1 MIVSIYI
8 QGNKVDLFDD
18 EDITVNSSVAMI
30 SDITKNSTDYTKSFT
45 VPASESNNK
54 LFKHYYDA

>member
-45 VPASESNNK
+45 VPGITIFLNTTMT
-54 LFKHYYDA
+54 LQ